1 MREKVRT
8 LPIDKCYIWPAEWK
22 ESGMAQ
28 VTVTRRKPNGHLV
41 VGIFLVDIYCLGV
54 KNTIV
59 RHDVSEAE
67 LMESMRPQLERHP
80 MEEISYE
87 EAHNLIYGAIAYA
100 EDAGIPRYKEF
111 YPAAYVLEED
121 TEEIPL
127 IEYEYGYE
135 GKPYLVVGPEMREM
149 RYLEILRKK
158 LGDGNFNYTIPMPLD
173 GDRYIPDEDEEEYFL
188 DVDEEDEPKK

>member
-1 MREKVRT
+1 
-8 LPIDKCYIWPAEWK
+8 
-22 ESGMAQ
+22 MAQ